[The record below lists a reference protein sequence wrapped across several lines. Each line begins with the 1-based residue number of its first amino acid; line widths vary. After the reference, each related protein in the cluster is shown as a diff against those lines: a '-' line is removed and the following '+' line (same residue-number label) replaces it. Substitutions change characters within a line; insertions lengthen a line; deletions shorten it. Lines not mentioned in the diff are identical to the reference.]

1 MNKYCLVFLLII
13 SFINLSVNAQPILET
28 GGKRMPDEWI
38 DSATHHKIIRLTRRE
53 GNNLSFYFHN
63 NPFVDNKM
71 LFYGKDDHQKSQLF
85 IVNLSTFKTEQLT
98 HHCGTIKGEILS
110 TKRKE
115 VFYQSDDTVFAC
127 NINSGR
133 ERIVYIFPDN
143 FKGDITTVNADGT
156 QIGGVYASPDEKEIS
171 KQYPQKHDYFNRIY
185 EAKLPRTLF
194 TIDFDK
200 RTLRKLF
207 TDSAWLNHVQFSP
220 VNPHLMMFCHE
231 GPWHKVDRIWTI
243 DTDTKKVQL
252 IHKRSMEMEI
262 AGHEW
267 FSADGNS
274 IWYDLQ
280 LPKGKT
286 FYVGGTDLQSGK
298 EIKYSAGRDGWSVH
312 YTSSTDSKL
321 FAGDGG
327 DSAAVAKALNGR
339 WIYLFTPVGENLV
352 AEKLVS
358 MKNHHYRLEPNV
370 HFSPDEKWIIFRAN
384 FEGVENVYAVEVRK

>member
-13 SFINLSVNAQPILET
+13 SFINLSVNAQSVLET

-71 LFYGKDDHQKSQLF
+71 LFYAKDEHQKSQLF
-85 IVNLSTFKTEQLT
+85 IVNLSTYKTEQLT
-98 HHCGTIKGEILS
+98 HHRGTIKGEILS

-133 ERIVYIFPDN
+133 ERMVYVFPND

-156 QIGGVYASPDEKEIS
+156 QLGGVYASPEEKEIS

-194 TIDFDK
+194 TIDIDK

-267 FSADGNS
+267 FSADGNT

-298 EIKYSAGRDGWSVH
+298 EIKYNAGRDGWSVH
-312 YTSSTDSKL
+312 YNSSSDNKL

-339 WIYLFTPVGENLV
+339 WIYLFTPVGENFV

-358 MKNHHYRLEPNV
+358 MNNHHYRLEPNV

-384 FEGVENVYAVEVRK
+384 FEGVENVYAVEIRK